1 MKNPI
6 FATLII
12 TQKTYQMPI
21 TFAIIKERKTPPD
34 RRVVFSPEKCQ
45 EVIKKFPDARIIVEA
60 SDIRIFSDDAYREAG
75 FEVMNDVS
83 SADVLLGVKEVPVD
97 ALIPNKKYFYFS
109 HTIKKQPYNRKLLKA
124 MLDKRIEMFDHET
137 IVNADKHRLI
147 GFGYYAGLVG
157 AYNGFRALGLRDKLF
172 ALPKVEHLP
181 DLEAVKAE
189 LDKITIP
196 NMKIILSGT
205 GKVTRGAKQILD
217 HLKIREVTD
226 AEYLSKEF
234 NEPVYCKIDVSEYN
248 KRKDGGAFDK
258 YEFYEDPSEYESDF
272 MKYAKVSDAFFTGHF
287 YGNGAP
293 YLFTREDAKALDFK
307 INLVADISCDVD
319 GPIASTLRASTIAD
333 PFYGYD
339 PKTETETAFD
349 APGAITVMAVDN
361 LPCELPKDASEG
373 FGDMFL
379 ENVIPAFFNGDA
391 DGVLQRARMTTEDG
405 KLTSRFAY
413 LQDYVLIA
421 D

>member
-1 MKNPI
+1 M
-6 FATLII
+6 
-12 TQKTYQMPI
+12 

-45 EVIKKFPDARIIVEA
+45 EVIQKFPDAQIIVEA
-60 SDIRIFSDDAYREAG
+60 SDVRIFPDDAYRDAG
-75 FEVMNDVS
+75 FKVLEDVS
-83 SADVLLGVKEVPVD
+83 AADVMLGVKEVPVD

-124 MLDKRIEMFDHET
+124 MLAKNIEMFDHET

-157 AYNGFRALGLRDKLF
+157 AYNGFRGLGLRDRLF
-172 ALPKVEHLP
+172 ALPKVETLP
-181 DLEAVKAE
+181 DLEAVKTE
-189 LDKITIP
+189 LDKITLP
-196 NMKIILSGT
+196 NIKIILSGT
-205 GKVTRGAKQILD
+205 GKVTRGAKEILD

-226 AEYLSKEF
+226 TDYLSKDFE
-234 NEPVYCKIDVSEYN
+234 EPVYCLIDVTEYN

-258 YEFYEDPSEYESDF
+258 EEFYNDPSDYESDF
-272 MKYAKVSDAFFTGHF
+272 MKYAKVSDMFISGHF

-293 YLFTREDAKALDFK
+293 YLFTREDAKHPDFK
-307 INLVADISCDVD
+307 INVVADISCDVD

-333 PFYGYD
+333 PFYGYN
-339 PKTETETAFD
+339 PQTETETAFD

-379 ENVIPAFFNGDA
+379 EHVIPAFFNGDR
-391 DGVLQRARMTTEDG
+391 DGILERAKITTADG

-413 LQDYVLIA
+413 LKDYVEIA